1 MRKMVWRLGF
11 LLAAGTVAWGQA
23 VDSRPD
29 KDGVYSMGLGL
40 KPATL
45 VHGVAAEYP
54 SDPGLAKEKR
64 VVALRIVVGTDG
76 TPGVINRLNVDP
88 SPFDDAA
95 IAAVRAS
102 QFGPGVYKGRP
113 VPTRMM
119 LWVPFLGGKQAPIPI
134 NAVAGEKGISM
145 PVALNSVEAEFP
157 KSVPANF
164 AGGIVLIHVLVTED
178 GLPSDARVLVT
189 SGDGFSESA
198 LKAVAKYR
206 FSPAKLR
213 GVPTPLD
220 INVEVNFR
228 RD

>member
-1 MRKMVWRLGF
+1 
-11 LLAAGTVAWGQA
+11 
-23 VDSRPD
+23 
-29 KDGVYSMGLGL
+29 
-40 KPATL
+40 
-45 VHGVAAEYP
+45 
-54 SDPGLAKEKR
+54 
-64 VVALRIVVGTDG
+64 
-76 TPGVINRLNVDP
+76 
-88 SPFDDAA
+88 
-95 IAAVRAS
+95 
-102 QFGPGVYKGRP
+102 
-113 VPTRMM
+113 
-119 LWVPFLGGKQAPIPI
+119 
-134 NAVAGEKGISM
+134 
-145 PVALNSVEAEFP
+145 
-157 KSVPANF
+157 VPANF